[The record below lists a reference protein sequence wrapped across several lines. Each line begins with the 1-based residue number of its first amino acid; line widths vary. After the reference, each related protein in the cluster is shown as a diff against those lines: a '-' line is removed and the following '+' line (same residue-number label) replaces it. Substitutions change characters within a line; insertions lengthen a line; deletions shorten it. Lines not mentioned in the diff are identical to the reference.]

1 MTSSRRSNR
10 IVCFAV
16 PLIFALLIHAP
27 SACPQSPRVERVLP
41 FEQADIEHA
50 LNEMHARSEAPVLS
64 FDGVVEGDAAQLK
77 LYQQPRYRYIVEVT
91 RMGPEKTRVQV
102 VARIIAW
109 YADPDLTRA
118 GNRALRST
126 GRLENDLLDRLE
138 DRLKKTV
145 WTLPSGPGTDLSAKL
160 PTLEQEIAR
169 LRPRPLAE
177 MSAAAAETP
186 AATPASIGAELAA
199 VRAQR
204 EAAEQ
209 QIAKL
214 KAEVERLEKI
224 SGGSVPSAGYVVV
237 SAGSAAVREKPEE
250 KARILFQ
257 AEEQDQFE
265 PRETQ
270 GAWTRVELSRQ
281 GQGWIKTAQLAA
293 ASTESAPPASSPAVN
308 SSATA
313 KPVFTTIREDTFPY
327 SGEWKALQG
336 KQAVFLVTRPAASIS
351 PDALG
356 SAQLA
361 FVKQAFLDHYRQ
373 SLHLPHIY
381 SGVVVIFFG
390 KKAGVAAST
399 LALIRQWMEGTLSDA
414 EFLKRSSLD
423 PREAFRD

>member
-1 MTSSRRSNR
+1 MIPSRLFNRS
-10 IVCFAV
+10 VCFV
-16 PLIFALLIHAP
+16 VFLIVALLIHAP
-27 SACPQSPRVERVLP
+27 SACSQSPRVERVFP

-50 LNEMHARSEAPVLS
+50 LNEMHARIEAPLLS
-64 FDGVVEGDAAQLK
+64 FDGVVEGEAAQLK

-102 VARIIAW
+102 VTRIVAW

-145 WTLPSGPGTDLSAKL
+145 WTLPSGPGSPGTDPSAKL

-177 MSAAAAETP
+177 MPAGGAADPP
-186 AATPASIGAELAA
+186 AATPVSVGADLAA
-199 VRAQR
+199 VRTQR
-204 EAAEQ
+204 EAAERQ
-209 QIAKL
+209 VAEL

-224 SGGSVPSAGYVVV
+224 SGGSVNSAGYVVV
-237 SAGSAAVREKPEE
+237 RAASAAVRERPEE

-265 PRETQ
+265 VRETQ
-270 GAWTRVELSRQ
+270 GAWTRVRLARQ
-281 GQGWIKTAQLAA
+281 GEGWIKTTQLAA
-293 ASTESAPPASSPAVN
+293 ASKESAPAVSSPAV
-308 SSATA
+308 
-313 KPVFTTIREDTFPY
+313 KPVFTTIREDIFPY

-351 PDALG
+351 PDTLG
-356 SAQLA
+356 AAQLA

-390 KKAGVAAST
+390 QKGGVAAST
-399 LALIRQWMEGTLSDA
+399 LPLIRQWMDGTLSDA
-414 EFLKRSSLD
+414 EFLRRSSLD

>member
-1 MTSSRRSNR
+1 MRRPRLFNR
-10 IVCFAV
+10 STCFAV
-16 PLIFALLIHAP
+16 LLIFDLLINAP
-27 SACPQSPRVERVLP
+27 VAYTQSPRVERVLP

-50 LNEMHARSEAPVLS
+50 LNEMHARIEAPVLS

-77 LYQQPRYRYIVEVT
+77 LFQQPRYRYIVELT
-91 RMGPEKTRVQV
+91 RMGPEKTRFQV
-102 VARIIAW
+102 VARIVAW

-138 DRLKKTV
+138 ERLKKTV
-145 WTLPSGPGTDLSAKL
+145 WTLPSGPGSPGTDPSAKV

-177 MSAAAAETP
+177 MPAGGTADPPATTP
-186 AATPASIGAELAA
+186 VSVGADLAA

-204 EAAEQ
+204 EAAERQ
-209 QIAKL
+209 VAEL
-214 KAEVERLEKI
+214 KAEIERLEKI
-224 SGGSVPSAGYVVV
+224 SGGSLSPAGYVVV
-237 SAGSAAVREKPEE
+237 RAASAAVRERPEE

-265 PRETQ
+265 VRETQ
-270 GAWTRVELSRQ
+270 GAWTRVRLSRQ
-281 GQGWIKTAQLAA
+281 GEGWIKTTQLTAA
-293 ASTESAPPASSPAVN
+293 TTESAPPVSPPAV
-308 SSATA
+308 

-351 PDALG
+351 PDTLG
-356 SAQLA
+356 SAQIA
-361 FVKQAFLDHYRQ
+361 FVKQAFVDHYRQ

-399 LALIRQWMEGTLSDA
+399 LPLIRQWMEGTLSEA
-414 EFLKRSSLD
+414 EFLRRSSLD
-423 PREAFRD
+423 PLEAFRDK

>member
-1 MTSSRRSNR
+1 MRRPRLFNR
-10 IVCFAV
+10 STCFAV
-16 PLIFALLIHAP
+16 LLIFDLLINAP
-27 SACPQSPRVERVLP
+27 VAYTQSPRVERVLP

-50 LNEMHARSEAPVLS
+50 LNEMHARIEAPVLS
-64 FDGVVEGDAAQLK
+64 FDGVVEGDATQLK
-77 LYQQPRYRYIVEVT
+77 LFQQPRYRYIVELT

-102 VARIIAW
+102 VARIVAW

-138 DRLKKTV
+138 ERLKKTV
-145 WTLPSGPGTDLSAKL
+145 WTLPSGPGSPGTDPSAKV

-177 MSAAAAETP
+177 MPAGGAADPP
-186 AATPASIGAELAA
+186 AATPVSVGADLAA

-204 EAAEQ
+204 EAAERQ
-209 QIAKL
+209 VAEL
-214 KAEVERLEKI
+214 KAEIERLEKI
-224 SGGSVPSAGYVVV
+224 SGGSLSPAGYVVV
-237 SAGSAAVREKPEE
+237 RAASAAVRERPEE

-265 PRETQ
+265 VRETQ
-270 GAWTRVELSRQ
+270 GAWTRVRLSRQ
-281 GQGWIKTAQLAA
+281 GEGWIKTTQLTAA
-293 ASTESAPPASSPAVN
+293 TTESAPPVSPPAV
-308 SSATA
+308 

-351 PDALG
+351 PDTLG
-356 SAQLA
+356 SAQIA
-361 FVKQAFLDHYRQ
+361 FVKQAFVDHYRQ

-390 KKAGVAAST
+390 KKAGVSAST

-414 EFLKRSSLD
+414 EFLKCSSLD
-423 PREAFRD
+423 PREAFRDQ